1 MFGLKLIKEAHLKE
15 IENKLS
21 DLNQK
26 LAETTANKDRLQM
39 LNSDHQERVS
49 EMSERIK
56 ELSTEL
62 EKKQSK
68 IAELLATIDKEK
80 TNNSVTL
87 TISDDLSS
95 ITPIIRTKQNAFEI
109 LFQNGYLSDAQN
121 SQHAIELSFMLIANE
136 ALSQLI
142 EQFEPQVRVD

>member
-26 LAETTANKDRLQM
+26 LAETTAQKDRLQM
-39 LNSDHQERVS
+39 FNSDHQERVS
-49 EMSERIK
+49 EMAEKIK
-56 ELSTEL
+56 ELSIEL